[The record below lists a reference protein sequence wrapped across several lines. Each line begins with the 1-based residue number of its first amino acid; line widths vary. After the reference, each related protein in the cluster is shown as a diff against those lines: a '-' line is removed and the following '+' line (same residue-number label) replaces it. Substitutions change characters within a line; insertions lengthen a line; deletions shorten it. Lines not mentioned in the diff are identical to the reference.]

1 MSGCTRLSNLVV
13 TAAKNSDNESNSMFV
28 LLQHTAICAC
38 FGDKLLSLK
47 SLINVRSSCNSEQL
61 TKYSDTH
68 TQKLKTKTKTLF
80 AAEASLGFHFLT
92 SLKLSNKTVTLKGG
106 RGTVFS

>member
-1 MSGCTRLSNLVV
+1 MSGCTGLSNLAV
-13 TAAKNSDNESNSMFV
+13 TAAKNSDNESNSMLL
-28 LLQHTAICAC
+28 LLQHTATCAC
-38 FGDKLLSLK
+38 FGDKHLSLK
-47 SLINVRSSCNSEQL
+47 SVINVRSSCNSEQL

-68 TQKLKTKTKTLF
+68 TKIKNENKNSVCGRSKSWV
-80 AAEASLGFHFLT
+80 SLLT

>member
-1 MSGCTRLSNLVV
+1 MSGCTSLSNLAV

-28 LLQHTAICAC
+28 LLQHTATCAC

-68 TQKLKTKTKTLF
+68 TQKLKTKTKTLL
-80 AAEASLGFHFLT
+80 AAEASLGFHF
-92 SLKLSNKTVTLKGG
+92 
-106 RGTVFS
+106 